1 MCNSL
6 CNLIY
11 DDHEAMLQQQK
22 SLEDKYSFNVIPLC
36 MNALNRNRYRSEE
49 HIGQVKAQTGVAKKQ
64 LNQETLVRSIYL
76 KKGKEKKWPLP
87 KVSGN

>member
-1 MCNSL
+1 
-6 CNLIY
+6 
-11 DDHEAMLQQQK
+11 
-22 SLEDKYSFNVIPLC
+22 

-76 KKGKEKKWPLP
+76 KKGKEKKWLLP